1 MGLVSDNFSEY
12 PMVDRKNHRV
22 KRRRSG
28 LSAAL
33 VSPQRQR
40 KICRFVKGVIFSR
53 DPRPCKI
60 LRGRA
65 YHFCI
70 IKFKGS
76 LRKILSGQPLLAKV
90 IHMPQPAKILQP
102 AEGLPQRGRI
112 YSDKQR
118 TFLNF
123 LKKEIRTEKIM

>member
-1 MGLVSDNFSEY
+1 
-12 PMVDRKNHRV
+12 MVDRKNHRV
-22 KRRRSG
+22 KRRHSG

-53 DPRPCKI
+53 DPRLVLKANARPCKI

-70 IKFKGS
+70 IRFKGS

-90 IHMPQPAKILQP
+90 IHMPQPAKNF
-102 AEGLPQRGRI
+102 AGCGRI
-112 YSDKQR
+112 AVTRQDIFGQAK
-118 TFLNF
+118 NF
-123 LKKEIRTEKIM
+123 FEFS